1 VEGVKHKTAA
11 KLLALLGLLA
21 MAIGGLYYAVS
32 LLHDKW
38 GLAVVA
44 AGLLLLLAGAALGRR
59 ELAEFFSRRSARL
72 GLGSGAA
79 ILAVLALVV
88 FLGAL
93 SGRHH
98 LRWDLSQGRQH
109 TLAAQTIKVLQG
121 LRAPVKAYA
130 FFRET
135 QAGRR
140 EAGDEL
146 AKYAYA
152 SRNFTYQFVD
162 PDREPGMAKRF
173 DVRAYGT
180 VVLVAGKKEERVSL
194 PEEQALTNAL
204 IRLTRKGSKTVYFL
218 SGHGEPSLDGAGKED
233 LSQFKKAIEQ
243 NNYKVK
249 SLLLAT
255 SKQVPPDASLV
266 IIAGPR
272 KPLLGQEKERL
283 AAYLNQGGGLLVLLN
298 PDRDA
303 GLKDWLAQRGVVLA
317 EDLVLDN
324 AATLAN
330 MSPLVPVAVQYGFHE
345 ITQPLEGVFCFFP
358 EARSVSLQAKLP
370 QGLTGIELVKTSSAS
385 WATDYKAFIKKYEE
399 LAVREKQTGQQ
410 QTIELKP
417 GPQDKR
423 GPLSLGVVV
432 TLTGPAAKGAPADKP
447 PARGRL
453 VVYGDTEFAN
463 NSFLDLMGNRDLALN
478 SVSWLAE
485 EEDLVSIRAR
495 QRTNQPL
502 MLQPTQAALAFWLPV
517 VVWPLA
523 LAVLG
528 TIVVIRRRRSL

>member
-1 VEGVKHKTAA
+1 MEGVKHKAAA
-11 KLLALLGLLA
+11 KFLALVGLLI
-21 MAIGGLYYAVS
+21 MAVGGLYYAVS

-38 GLAVVA
+38 GLVVVA
-44 AGLLLLLAGAALGRR
+44 AGLLLLLAAAVLGRR
-59 ELAEFFSRRSARL
+59 ELSEFFSRRSARL

-79 ILAVLALVV
+79 IVAVLALVI

-109 TLAAQTIKVLQG
+109 TLAPQTVKVLKE
-121 LRAPVKAYA
+121 LKTPVKAYA

-140 EAGDEL
+140 EADDQL
-146 AKYAYA
+146 AQYAYA

-173 DVRAYGT
+173 EVRSYGT
-180 VVLVAGKKEERVSL
+180 VVLVAGKKEERVQL

-204 IRLTRKGSKTVYFL
+204 IRLTRQGVKTVYFL
-218 SGHGEPSLDGAGKED
+218 SGHGEPSLDGAGKQD
-233 LSQFKKAIEQ
+233 LSQFKKAIAQ
-243 NNYKVK
+243 NNYQVK

-255 SKQVPPDASLV
+255 SSQVPPDATLV

-272 KPLLGQEKERL
+272 KPLLDTEKERL
-283 AAYLNQGGGLLVLLN
+283 SAYLAKGGGLLVLLS
-298 PDRDA
+298 PDQDA

-330 MSPLVPVAVQYGFHE
+330 MSPMVPVAVQYGFHQ
-345 ITQPLEGVFCFFP
+345 ITQPLEGVLCFFP
-358 EARSVSLQAKLP
+358 EARTVSLVAKLP
-370 QGLTGIELVKTSSAS
+370 PGVTGVELVKTSTAS
-385 WATDYKAFIKKYEE
+385 WSTDYKAFIKRYEE
-399 LAVREKQTGQQ
+399 LAQREKQTGQRQ
-410 QTIELKP
+410 SMELKP
-417 GPQDKR
+417 LAQDKR

-432 TLTGPAAKGAPADKP
+432 NLPVPPQKGAAADKP
-447 PARGRL
+447 EVKGRL
-453 VVYGDTEFAN
+453 VVYGNTEFVN

-495 QRTNQPL
+495 QRTSQPL

-517 VVWPLA
+517 VVWPLI

-528 TIVVIRRRRSL
+528 AVVVIRRRRPL